1 MHLVARFI
9 AQHNKLMIGIFVIMT
24 LVLAWYV
31 QNFRIDASAETLL
44 LKNNKLYIET
54 QVINQ
59 RFAPQEFIL
68 VAYEPKSGDVFSEQS
83 FTTITQL
90 SEAFSKLDRVSSVT
104 NILNVPLLSKATS
117 LNAKLDPDEWKWQ
130 TKRYAPQ
137 EMREVFKNHP
147 LYTDLLVNQAM
158 SATAI
163 QVVFKADKA
172 LNDIQN
178 QITDLQ
184 KKVLN
189 DELTEQDQQ
198 QIDRLRQ
205 QADPLEQKLN
215 QQRQKEINEIYQII
229 EPYKQQANIY
239 LGGAQVLAFQLIDI
253 IQNDLVIFGS
263 AIGVVICLLL
273 WVIFGQFRWV
283 LIPIIC
289 CAVSVVLTIGLFGLL
304 DLRTTVIS
312 SNFVALQLI
321 LTLAIVIHLLVEYRQ
336 LAGQLPDVTQ
346 QELVQTTFINKLKPC
361 FYAGFTT
368 CVGFASLLFSGIQ
381 PVVSFGWM
389 MMVAM
394 VISILVSLILFPAI
408 VSLFNRQDKIQV
420 HRISRIIINGLQR
433 LSLSKPNWIFA
444 ISLILLLASAVGL
457 SKLSVENSF
466 INYFD
471 KSTRV
476 FKELSF
482 IDQQFGGSTQLDI
495 IYNIPE
501 VQQDKALVLSA
512 QSVQSLQKVQFIMRQ
527 FAAMGNVTSVVNFT
541 ELAQII
547 NSGKPLTEYEL
558 TVIYRLID
566 KSLTEQLLGSYFSP
580 ETQQLR
586 ISSRI
591 KDTSEGLNRAEFMQ
605 TLKQDVEGVSV
616 VPHSFV
622 LGNLF
627 VLYQDIL
634 QRLFSSQI
642 LTMGIVYVALFLV
655 LFVIFRSFKIALI
668 AIIPNILSTM
678 LVLGMMGWFNIPLD
692 LMTITIA
699 AIAMGIAVD
708 DTIHFVHRFTHE
720 SQNKS
725 AADAVKATYA
735 SIGFAL
741 LYTTFI
747 ITLGFSLLS
756 FSDFVPSV
764 MFGLLTGL
772 AMLVALLTDLTLLPA
787 MLSRFCQGS
796 ERAKG

>member
-1 MHLVARFI
+1 MQVAARFI
-9 AQHNKLMIGIFVIMT
+9 TQHNKVMIGIFVVLT
-24 LVLAWYV
+24 LVLAWFV
-31 QNFRIDASAETLL
+31 QNFKIDASAETLL

-68 VAYEPKSGDVFSEQS
+68 VAYEPKSGDVFSDES
-83 FTTITQL
+83 FTTIAQL
-90 SEAFSKLDRVSSVT
+90 SEAFSKLDRVASVT

-117 LNAKLDPDEWKWQ
+117 LDAKLDPEEWEWQ
-130 TKRYAPQ
+130 TKHYAPQ
-137 EMREVFKNHP
+137 EMRDVFKNHP

-158 SATAI
+158 TATAI

-172 LNDIQN
+172 LKDIQN

-189 DELTEQDQQ
+189 DELTEEDQQ
-198 QIDRLRQ
+198 QIDSLRQ
-205 QADPLEQKLN
+205 QADPLEQQLN
-215 QQRQKEINEIYQII
+215 QQRQNEISEIYHIV

-263 AIGVVICLLL
+263 AIGIVICLLL

-420 HRISRIIINGLQR
+420 HRISRHIINGLQR
-433 LSLSKPNWIFA
+433 LSLSQPNWIFT
-444 ISLILLLASAVGL
+444 ISLVLLLGSAVGL

-482 IDQQFGGSTQLDI
+482 IDQQFGGSTQLDV

-501 VQQDKALVLSA
+501 VQQDKELVLTA

-591 KDTSEGLNRAEFMQ
+591 KDTSEGLNRAEFMH

-642 LTMGIVYVALFLV
+642 LTMGIVYIALFVV
-655 LFVIFRSFKIALI
+655 LLAIFRSFKIALI

-678 LVLGMMGWFNIPLD
+678 LVLGVMGWFKIPLD

-720 SQNKS
+720 SQDKS

-796 ERAKG
+796 EQVKG